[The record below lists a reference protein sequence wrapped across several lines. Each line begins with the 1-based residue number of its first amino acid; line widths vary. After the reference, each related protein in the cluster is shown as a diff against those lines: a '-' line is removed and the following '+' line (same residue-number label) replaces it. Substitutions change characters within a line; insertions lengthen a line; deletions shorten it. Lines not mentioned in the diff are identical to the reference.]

1 MSETETSQAEAKT
14 AKKETVYE
22 AVKMEDGSTVEFA
35 GTRQVS
41 KTILEDATGVA
52 TGVRFDFRNGA
63 TRTLS
68 LAELS
73 PALLAQCAAHGVSQ
87 KAGDEYSGVKEID
100 DIVLAVD
107 EIFARLRSGEWGAAK
122 GAGDSTAG
130 ASIVIKAIMEAT
142 GKDQTTVKGFL
153 QGKLDAAKARGEKL
167 SRQELYNSFRN
178 PATKTGAIIKRLEEE
193 KLAKSTKVSAGDL
206 LAEDLEGQTAH
217 PLESARLIVAATAA
231 SGVPASGFQS

>member
-68 LAELS
+68 LAELP

-107 EIFARLRSGEWGAAK
+107 EIFARLRAGEWGAAK

-178 PATKTGAIIKRLEEE
+178 PATKTGTIIKRLEEE
-193 KLAKSTKVSAGDL
+193 KLAKSTKVSAGDM
-206 LAEDLEGQTAH
+206 LAELD
-217 PLESARLIVAATAA
+217 AA
-231 SGVPASGFQS
+231 